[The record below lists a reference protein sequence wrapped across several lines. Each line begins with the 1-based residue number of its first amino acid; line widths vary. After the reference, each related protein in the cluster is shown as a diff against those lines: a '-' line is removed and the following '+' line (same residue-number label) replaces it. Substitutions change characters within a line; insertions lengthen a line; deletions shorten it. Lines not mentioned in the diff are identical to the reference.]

1 MTTEGTTYNSYLILG
16 EKTALIDTVKASFSK
31 EMLNKISQ
39 IINPS
44 DLDYII
50 VNHMELDHAGSL
62 AELKTLTNAQ
72 IFITEQGKNILENY
86 FKDSGYESLDFKT
99 VKTGDQLFLGGKTL
113 TFLEAMMLHWPTVWK
128 LLRRGL
134 NSLFK

>member
-1 MTTEGTTYNSYLILG
+1 VTTEGTTYNSYLILG

-113 TFLEAMMLHWPTVWK
+113 TFLEAMMLHWPDSMET
-128 LLRRGL
+128 
-134 NSLFK
+134 S